1 MANGEKSNDNKSNT
15 NNRGIM
21 IYFVIRKYK
30 SDYSES
36 YRIEKHTDNLDE
48 ANKFLSALSLLEEQD
63 EYVSF
68 FISAHQF
75 QEPLILTEEVA

>member
-1 MANGEKSNDNKSNT
+1 
-15 NNRGIM
+15 M

-30 SDYSES
+30 SNYSEN

-48 ANKFLSALSLLEEQD
+48 ANKFLSALSLLEQD

>member
-1 MANGEKSNDNKSNT
+1 
-15 NNRGIM
+15 M

-30 SDYSES
+30 SNYSEN

-48 ANKFLSALSLLEEQD
+48 ANKFLSALSLLEQD

-75 QEPLILTEEVA
+75 QEPLILSEEVA

>member
-1 MANGEKSNDNKSNT
+1 
-15 NNRGIM
+15 M
-21 IYFVIRKYK
+21 IYFVIRKFK
-30 SDYSES
+30 SNYSES
-36 YRIEKHTDNLDE
+36 YRIEKHTNDLDE
-48 ANKFLSALSLLEEQD
+48 ANKFLSALSLLEQDD

>member
-1 MANGEKSNDNKSNT
+1 MAYGKKSNDNKSNN

-30 SDYSES
+30 SNYSEN

>member
-1 MANGEKSNDNKSNT
+1 MENGEKSNDNKSNN

-48 ANKFLSALSLLEEQD
+48 ANKFLSALSLLEQD
-63 EYVSF
+63 EYISF

-75 QEPLILTEEVA
+75 QEPLILEREIA

>member
-1 MANGEKSNDNKSNT
+1 M
-15 NNRGIM
+15 R
-21 IYFVIRKYK
+21 YFVIRKYK
-30 SDYSES
+30 SNYSEN

-48 ANKFLSALSLLEEQD
+48 ANKFLSALSLLEQD

>member
-1 MANGEKSNDNKSNT
+1 
-15 NNRGIM
+15 M

-30 SDYSES
+30 SNYSEN

-48 ANKFLSALSLLEEQD
+48 ANKFLSALSLLEQD

-75 QEPLILTEEVA
+75 QEPLILTKEVA

>member
-1 MANGEKSNDNKSNT
+1 
-15 NNRGIM
+15 M

-30 SDYSES
+30 SNYSES

-48 ANKFLSALSLLEEQD
+48 ANKFLSALSLLEQDD

-68 FISAHQF
+68 FISAHKF
-75 QEPLILTEEVA
+75 QEPLVLDSEVA

>member
-1 MANGEKSNDNKSNT
+1 
-15 NNRGIM
+15 M

-30 SDYSES
+30 SNYSEN

-48 ANKFLSALSLLEEQD
+48 ANKFLSALSLLEQD
-63 EYVSF
+63 DYVSF

-75 QEPLILTEEVA
+75 QEPLVLDSEVA

>member
-1 MANGEKSNDNKSNT
+1 
-15 NNRGIM
+15 M

-30 SDYSES
+30 SNYSEN
-36 YRIEKHTDNLDE
+36 YRIEKHTNNLDE
-48 ANKFLSALSLLEEQD
+48 ANKFLSALSLLEQD

>member
-1 MANGEKSNDNKSNT
+1 MANGEKSNDNKSNN
-15 NNRGIM
+15 NNRGQM

-48 ANKFLSALSLLEEQD
+48 ANKFLSALSLLEQD
-63 EYVSF
+63 EYISF

-75 QEPLILTEEVA
+75 QEPLILEREIA

>member
-1 MANGEKSNDNKSNT
+1 
-15 NNRGIM
+15 M

-30 SDYSES
+30 SNYSEN

-48 ANKFLSALSLLEEQD
+48 ANKFLSALSLLEQD

-75 QEPLILTEEVA
+75 QKPLILTKEVA

>member
-1 MANGEKSNDNKSNT
+1 
-15 NNRGIM
+15 M

-30 SDYSES
+30 SNYSEN
-36 YRIEKHTDNLDE
+36 YIIEKHTDNLDE
-48 ANKFLSALSLLEEQD
+48 ANKFLSALSLLEQD

>member
-1 MANGEKSNDNKSNT
+1 MAYGKKSNDNKSNN

-30 SDYSES
+30 SNYSEN

-48 ANKFLSALSLLEEQD
+48 ANKFLSALSLLEQD

>member
-1 MANGEKSNDNKSNT
+1 
-15 NNRGIM
+15 M

-30 SDYSES
+30 SNYSEN

-48 ANKFLSALSLLEEQD
+48 ANKFLSALSLLEQD

-75 QEPLILTEEVA
+75 EEPLVLDSEVA

>member
-1 MANGEKSNDNKSNT
+1 
-15 NNRGIM
+15 M

-30 SDYSES
+30 SNYSEN

-48 ANKFLSALSLLEEQD
+48 ANKFLSALSLLEQD

-75 QEPLILTEEVA
+75 QEPLVLRNEVA

>member
-1 MANGEKSNDNKSNT
+1 MDYGFQFGKINVQQ
-15 NNRGIM
+15 M

-30 SDYSES
+30 SNYSEN

-48 ANKFLSALSLLEEQD
+48 ANKFLSALSLLEQD